1 LKRIVVIGGGIG
13 GAEAAISL
21 SREFRKKEGY
31 QIDLI
36 SDKEDLFIYP
46 LSIWIPVGKRTPM
59 DISMPLG
66 AIAKQRKFNFIHEKV
81 ARIVSKENKVITDKG
96 EHSYDYLVIAIGAD
110 KLRPKGI
117 EHTLSIC
124 GGPVEAVKI
133 RERFFELVAK
143 GSGTIACGF
152 SGNPKDSTGVRG
164 GPVFEVLFNIDTS
177 LREKGIRQN
186 FKLIFFSPSQE
197 AGKRLGGPGLKAL
210 QTLFTERHVEPIFGK
225 KISEFNADGILFE
238 GDEQLQTDL
247 TIFTPGM
254 QGHPVFKNS
263 DLPLTEAGFI
273 FINDFCQAK
282 PADENCHL
290 NHIDN
295 CYVIGDSSS
304 FDGPEWRAK
313 QGHLAEAMA
322 RVVAKNIALKESGK
336 PQTETFSQH
345 LNILCVMDLGNEAAF
360 IYRDDKRAIS
370 PIGTW
375 AHWAKVAWE
384 KYYKLNKKG
393 KLPNAPL

>member
-1 LKRIVVIGGGIG
+1 MKRILVIGGGIG
-13 GAEAAISL
+13 GVEAAISL
-21 SREFRKKEGY
+21 SKEFRKKSGY
-31 QIDLI
+31 QIDLV

-66 AIAKQRKFNFIHEKV
+66 AIAKLRNFNFIHEKV
-81 ARIVSKENKVITDKG
+81 ERIVSKENKVITDKG
-96 EHSYDYLVIAIGAD
+96 EQRYDYLVVAVGGD
-110 KLRPKGI
+110 KLKPKGI
-117 EHTLSIC
+117 ENTLSIC
-124 GGPVEAVKI
+124 GGAEEAVKI
-133 RERFFELVAK
+133 REKFFALIAK

-152 SGNPKDSTGVRG
+152 SGNPKDPTGVRG

-186 FKLIFFSPSQE
+186 FKLVFFSPSEE
-197 AGKRLGGPGLKAL
+197 AGKRLGETGLRAV
-210 QTLFTERHVEPIFGK
+210 QGLFMERHIEPMLGK
-225 KISEFNADGILFE
+225 KIKEFRTDGVLFE
-238 GDEQLQTDL
+238 DEQLLETDL

-273 FINDFCQAK
+273 PVNDFCQVEGTA
-282 PADENCHL
+282 
-290 NHIDN
+290 DN

-322 RVVAKNIALKESGK
+322 RISAKNIAQREAGK
-336 PQTETFSQH
+336 PQSETFSQH

-360 IYRDDKRAIS
+360 IFRDEKRSIA

-393 KLPNAPL
+393 KLPNAPV